1 MYGLYEHAY
10 SFLMTLLFHSW
21 LLVPKTLKFEYS
33 KGTTLSLNKQ
43 KQKLLQLLL
52 HLEATSLVMDL
63 QMELLA
69 FMRNYKDFGE

>member
-10 SFLMTLLFHSW
+10 SFLMTLFHSW
-21 LLVPKTLKFEYS
+21 LLVLKTLKFEYS

-43 KQKLLQLLL
+43 KQKLLQLLQ